1 MLNILHI
8 WPHIMPTKLNMLFCS
23 LAIGRSNHLIVTPK
37 NQIQV

>member
-1 MLNILHI
+1 MNNVKHIAHIL
-8 WPHIMPTKLNMLFCS
+8 PTKMKMLFCS